1 MNNQKIVNCG
11 AGTLANDVVTKT
23 QLDTKADQA
32 TTYTKTEVDNAV
44 AVKANSS
51 DIYNRTEIDNALV
64 LKAN

>member
-32 TTYTKTEVDNAV
+32 TTYTKTE
-44 AVKANSS
+44 S
-51 DIYNRTEIDNALV
+51 DARFLNLAGGTITGPIY
-64 LKAN
+64 